1 MNMEN
6 SPVIAGKAHLNKVSV
21 PRSGSLFIM
30 LSAVLLFLVSGVVTA
45 LTYYMPQT
53 MFAPFTPVVTG
64 VLLLVFSGVLWSM
77 LVMTMRPYITYSEQA
92 IEAVQS
98 VAVGN
103 DRHARAIIGSGLGY
117 WDYDIISG
125 ELFFSGHMMALL
137 GYGEQERIDRI
148 DFWYSLIHPDDVD
161 GVRRTMT
168 YHFDKRTPEYSIE
181 YRIRRANGEYIW
193 VIDKGRAEYSPD
205 GKATKLSGVTQ
216 DMTNMKRV
224 QEVLDSRT
232 SELDIATKKV
242 IEESRNALK
251 FKMATDGSIQAVAIT
266 TPDGKIIY
274 INPAWTLLNG
284 YQSHE
289 VMGQTHRMLKSID
302 TNSDI
307 YKQMYEIISKGQAFK
322 SEDMVNI
329 RKDGT
334 KYQASLTIVPIKEG
348 NEILFYAGL
357 SEDITQRKDVDKAKT
372 EFVSLA
378 SHQLRTP
385 LSAIRWYS
393 EMLLSKYVGELNE
406 KQRQYVQEIYHGN
419 LRMVDLVNALLN
431 TSRIDLG
438 TFAVEPEPINLV
450 ELAESVLLE
459 LTPQLTERKQIVE
472 KNFDHAPKE
481 YNADPKLMRIVFQ
494 NLLSNSVK
502 YTQIGGKVGVEI
514 GVKDADLY
522 ISIWDNGY
530 GIPRHQQGQ
539 MFQKL
544 FRADN
549 VRQKD
554 TEGTGLGMYI
564 IKAIVESAHGR
575 IWFDSEEDK
584 GTKFHVLMP
593 LTGMVKKTGVKGLS

>member
-1 MNMEN
+1 MEK
-6 SPVIAGKAHLNKVSV
+6 SPLTTGKAQISKVAA
-21 PRSGSLFIM
+21 PHGGTLLI
-30 LSAVLLFLVSGVVTA
+30 VLAPILLLVVTVVITFLA
-45 LTYYMPQT
+45 YWLPQT
-53 MFAPFTPVVTG
+53 VYAPFTAVVCG
-64 VLLLVFSGVLWSM
+64 VLLLIFSAVIW
-77 LVMTMRPYITYSEQA
+77 VMIHITLTPYIAYSNNAGEA
-92 IEAVQS
+92 IQV
-98 VAVGN
+98 VAVAS
-103 DRHARAIIGSGLGY
+103 DRHVRAIIGSGLGY

-125 ELFFSGHMMALL
+125 DVYFSGHMMALL
-137 GYGEQERIDRI
+137 GYGEQERTDRI
-148 DFWYSLIHPDDVD
+148 DFWYSLIHPDDIE

-181 YRIRRANGEYIW
+181 YRIRRANGEYMW
-193 VIDKGRAEYSPD
+193 VADRGRAEYGPD

-232 SELDIATKKV
+232 HELEVATRKV
-242 IEESRNALK
+242 VEESRNVLK
-251 FKMATDGSIQAVAIT
+251 FKMATDGSVQAVAIT
-266 TPDGKIIY
+266 NPDGKIIY
-274 INPAWTLLNG
+274 VNPAWCALNG
-284 YQSHE
+284 YSE
-289 VMGQTHRMLKSID
+289 AEAIGQTHHLLKSSD
-302 TNSDI
+302 TPPELFAR
-307 YKQMYEIISKGQAFK
+307 MYEQITQGNPFTTEDIINVK
-322 SEDMVNI
+322 
-329 RKDGT
+329 RDGKT
-334 KYQASLTIVPIKEG
+334 YHAALSIVPIKEG
-348 NEILFYAGL
+348 KDILFYVGL
-357 SEDITQRKDVDKAKT
+357 SEDITQRKAVDQAKT

-406 KQRQYVQEIYHGN
+406 KQRQYVKEIYHGN
-419 LRMVDLVNALLN
+419 IRMVDLVNALLN

-438 TFAVEPEPINLV
+438 TFAVEPEPVNLV
-450 ELAESVLLE
+450 EICESVLLE
-459 LTPQLTERKQIVE
+459 LNPQILERQEKVE
-472 KNFDHAPKE
+472 RNFAGAPAT
-481 YNADPKLMRIVFQ
+481 YNGDPKLLRIVFQ

-502 YTQIGGKVGVEI
+502 YTQVGGTIGAEI
-514 GVKDADLY
+514 NTRGNDLY

-530 GIPRHQQGQ
+530 GIPKHQQSS

-564 IKAIVESAHGR
+564 IKAIVESAQGK

-593 LTGMVKKTGVKGLS
+593 LSGMIKKTGAKGLT

>member
-1 MNMEN
+1 MEN
-6 SPVIAGKAHLNKVSV
+6 SPLSLGKAQLNKVSV
-21 PRSGSLFIM
+21 PRSGQLFIV
-30 LSAVLLFLVSGVVTA
+30 LSAVLLIVVSGVITA
-45 LTYYMPQT
+45 LTYFLPLT
-53 MFAPFTPVVTG
+53 VHGPFTPIVNG
-64 VLLLVFSGVLWSM
+64 VLLLAFSAVLWTM
-77 LVMTMRPYITYSEQA
+77 LVITMKPYIAYSEKA
-92 IEAVQS
+92 LEVVKDVTVS
-98 VAVGN
+98 T

-117 WDYDIISG
+117 WDYDIVSG
-125 ELFFSGHMMALL
+125 ELYFSGHMMALL

-161 GVRRTMT
+161 GVRRTMN

-181 YRIRRANGEYIW
+181 YRIKRANGEFIW
-193 VIDKGRAEYSPD
+193 VMDKGRSEYGSD

-216 DMTNMKRV
+216 DMTNLKRV
-224 QEVLDSRT
+224 QEVLDART
-232 SELDIATKKV
+232 SELDIATRKV
-242 IEESRNALK
+242 IEETRNALK
-251 FKMATDGSIQAVAIT
+251 FKMATDGSVQAVAIT
-266 TPDGKIIY
+266 NPDGKIIY
-274 INPAWTLLNG
+274 VNPAWSQLNG
-284 YQSHE
+284 YSEQE
-289 VMGQTHRMLKSID
+289 ALGQTHKLLKSVD
-302 TNSDI
+302 TDAEI
-307 YKQMYEIISKGQAFK
+307 FRKMYELISTGQAFK
-322 SEDMVNI
+322 SEEIFNI
-329 RKDGT
+329 RRDGS

-348 NEILFYAGL
+348 KDILFYVGL
-357 SEDITQRKDVDKAKT
+357 SEDITQRKEVDKAKT

-406 KQRQYVQEIYHGN
+406 KQRSYVQEIYHGN
-419 LRMVDLVNALLN
+419 IRMVDLVNALLN

-438 TFAVEPEPINLV
+438 TFAVEPEPINLT
-450 ELAESVLLE
+450 EIAESVLLE
-459 LTPQLTERKQIVE
+459 LTPQITERKQEVE
-472 KNFDHAPKE
+472 RVFMNAPNE

-502 YTQIGGKVGVEI
+502 YTQVGGKIGVEI
-514 GVKDADLY
+514 STKGSDLY

-564 IKAIVESAHGR
+564 IKAIVESANGR

-593 LTGMVKKTGVKGLS
+593 LSGMIKKVGAKGLS

>member
-1 MNMEN
+1 MES
-6 SPVIAGKAHLNKVSV
+6 SPLTTGKAHLNKVSV
-21 PRSGSLFIM
+21 PRSGSLFIV
-30 LSAVLLFLVSGVVTA
+30 LSAVLLLLVTGVITA
-45 LTYYMPQT
+45 LSYFLPQT
-53 MFAPFTPVVTG
+53 MYSPYTPVVNG
-64 VLLLVFSGVLWSM
+64 ILLLIFSGVLWIM
-77 LVMTMRPYITYSEQA
+77 LVITMKPYILYSERA
-92 IEAVQS
+92 MEVVTN
-98 VAVGN
+98 VAFGN

-117 WDYDIISG
+117 WDYDILTG

-148 DFWYSLIHPDDVD
+148 DFWYSLIHPDDIE

-181 YRIRRANGEYIW
+181 YRIKRANGEFIW
-193 VIDKGRAEYSPD
+193 VMDKGRAEYNPE

-224 QEVLDSRT
+224 QEVLDART
-232 SELDIATKKV
+232 AELDIATKKIV
-242 IEESRNALK
+242 EETRNALK
-251 FKMATDGSIQAVAIT
+251 FKMATDGSIQAVSIT

-274 INPAWTLLNG
+274 VNQAWTLLNG
-284 YQSHE
+284 YEAYE
-289 VMGQTHRMLKSID
+289 VIGKTHRMLKSID

-307 YKQMYEIISKGQAFK
+307 YKQMYEIINKGQAFK
-322 SEDMVNI
+322 NEDIFNI

-334 KYQASLTIVPIKEG
+334 KYQASLTVVPIKEG
-348 NEILFYAGL
+348 NEILFFAGL
-357 SEDITQRKDVDKAKT
+357 SEDITQRKEVDKAKT

-406 KQRQYVQEIYHGN
+406 KQRSYVQEIYHGN
-419 LRMVDLVNALLN
+419 IRMVDLVNALLN

-450 ELAESVLLE
+450 EIAESVLLE
-459 LTPQLTERKQIVE
+459 LTPQMTERKQEVE
-472 KNFDHAPKE
+472 RNFQFAPKE

-502 YTQIGGKVGVEI
+502 YTQIGGKIGVEI
-514 GVKDADLY
+514 SIKGPDLY

-593 LTGMVKKTGVKGLS
+593 LTGMVKKTGAKGLS